1 MVITFDAHDAETPA
15 GSPVTVPIP
24 VAPVVV
30 WVIFVSKVFIQSVGV
45 EEATPALL
53 TGVTLITPMALKVS
67 QPPVSGT
74 LYTYTPDLTG
84 VPLIVMT
91 SDAHSA
97 VTPSGRPV
105 AAPMPVAPLV
115 LWVILVSVVL
125 THKVGAELAT
135 LTVFAGVTAIVPVA
149 FETPQPPDNSI
160 SYLNIPETSGVPV
173 IKIVSEDQLAVNPDG
188 KPMTVSIP
196 VAPTVEC
203 FMVVSKVFTHNVG
216 VEEGELTVFAG
227 VTVIVPVALT
237 LPQPPVKG
245 TE

>member
-1 MVITFDAHDAETPA
+1 M
-15 GSPVTVPIP
+15 PIP
-24 VAPVVV
+24 VAPIVVC
-30 WVIFVSKVFIQSVGV
+30 VIFVSTVLMHSVGV

-53 TGVTLITPMALKVS
+53 TGVTLITPMALTVS
-67 QPPVSGT
+67 QPPVNGI
-74 LYTYTPDLTG
+74 LYTYTPETKG

-91 SDAHSA
+91 SAAHSA
-97 VTPSGRPV
+97 LTPSGRPTAV
-105 AAPMPVAPLV
+105 PIPVAPLV
-115 LWVILVSVVL
+115 LWVILVNAVL
-125 THKVGAELAT
+125 THKVGVELAI
-135 LTVFAGVTAIVPVA
+135 LTVLAGVTVIVPVA
-149 FETPQPPDNSI
+149 FETPQPPNNRI

-188 KPMTVSIP
+188 KPMVVSIP

-203 FMVVSKVFTHNVG
+203 LMVVSKVFTHNVG

-245 TE
+245 TV